1 MVASM
6 NFTRETL
13 PDDWPSSDL
22 EALCARLVPGR
33 WMIEAGHQPPPSH
46 DPERFSFG
54 ESLIGGLA
62 LSLSSPTVIGLSLGP
77 ALVDRLSALGLPLGP
92 MAGLALH
99 ELIVNAVVHGNL
111 RVEAGR
117 SGDWADLAKRQATLA
132 DALADPSRSMR
143 MVTIAAYWRAGEV
156 AVAIAD
162 EGGGY
167 DVSAPRVATPGSG
180 RGLHLARMVG
190 RVDVLSG
197 GSQTTITMETQL
209 PSKEGTT

>member
-1 MVASM
+1 M

-13 PDDWPSSDL
+13 PDDWPSSDP
-22 EALCARLVPGR
+22 EALCARLAPGR

-46 DPERFSFG
+46 DPDRFSFG
-54 ESLIGGLA
+54 EGLIGGLA
-62 LSLSSPTVIGLSLGP
+62 LSLSSSTVIGLSLGP

-111 RVEAGR
+111 GVEAGR
-117 SGDWADLAKRQATLA
+117 SGDWADLAKRQASLA
-132 DALADPSRSMR
+132 EALADPSRSTR

-156 AVAIAD
+156 IVAIAD
-162 EGGGY
+162 EGEGY

-180 RGLHLARMVG
+180 RGLRLARMVG

-197 GSQTTITMETQL
+197 GSQTTITMETQR
-209 PSKEGTT
+209 PSKEGAA

>member
-1 MVASM
+1 M

-13 PDDWPSSDL
+13 PDDWPSSNP

-46 DPERFSFG
+46 DPERLPLG
-54 ESLIGGLA
+54 EGLTGGLA
-62 LSLSSPTVIGLSLGP
+62 LSLSSATLLGLNLGP
-77 ALVDRLSALGLPLGP
+77 ALVDRLSALGLRLGP

-99 ELIVNAVVHGNL
+99 ELIVNAVFHGNL
-111 RVEAGR
+111 RVQAGR

-132 DALADPSRSMR
+132 DALADPSRATR
-143 MVTIAAYWRAGEV
+143 MVTIAAYWRAGEAV
-156 AVAIAD
+156 VAITD
-162 EGGGY
+162 EGAGY

-180 RGLHLARMVG
+180 RGLPLARMVG

-197 GSQTTITMETQL
+197 GSRTTITMETQL
-209 PSKEGTT
+209 PSKEGTA